1 MFMKILLFDIENSP
15 SKAYIW
21 QSKTIFVPNNMIF
34 AEWYMLCWAAKWL
47 GEKKVISSALCDN
60 PSYKKDLTN
69 DYYIVKKLWNL
80 LDEADV
86 VVAHNAANFDVKKAN
101 ARFVYHGMPPPSPYK
116 IVDTLIL
123 AKSKFKFTSNKLD
136 YLGKNLN
143 LGKKKENAGMIL
155 WERCMAG
162 DIKSWK
168 EMVAYCR
175 QDVVLLEKLYK
186 RFLPYM
192 DTHPNTNIYN
202 GTINKCPKCGGSDI
216 QKRGYVYVLGGRK
229 QRFQCV
235 GCGGWCSEGKVVKN
249 A

>member
-1 MFMKILLFDIENSP
+1 MKVLLFDIENSP

-34 AEWYMLCWAAKWL
+34 SEWFMLCWCAKWL
-47 GEKKVISSALCDN
+47 GDKKVISSALPDN
-60 PSYKKDLTN
+60 PNYRKDLTN
-69 DYYIVKKLWNL
+69 DYYIVKKLWDL

-101 ARFVYHGMPPPSPYK
+101 ARFVYHGFPPPSPYK

-123 AKSKFKFTSNKLD
+123 SKSKFKFTSNKLD
-136 YLGKNLN
+136 YLGKSLK
-143 LGKKKENAGMIL
+143 LGQKKENAGMIL

-162 DIKSWK
+162 DLKSWK
-168 EMVAYCR
+168 EMVSYCK
-175 QDVVLLEKLYK
+175 QDVLLLEKLYK

-192 DTHPNTNIYN
+192 DNHPNQNVYN
-202 GTINKCPKCGGSDI
+202 ETADCCPKCGSKEI
-216 QKRGYVYVLGGRK
+216 LKRGYTFCINGKK
-229 QRFQCV
+229 QRFQCKK
-235 GCGGWCSEGKVVKN
+235 CGGWCSDGKVLKN